1 MQKEILKFVL
11 KKKMEKTN
19 KNKSRNLSDFLRYHK
34 NEMSGEERNSFERD
48 LQKDPFA
55 EEASEGFS
63 LITSDEAEKDLSAIK
78 RKLERKTGKRSPVIY
93 YRLAAA
99 VAVLVTISVI
109 FFNNRNMN
117 EETTLSKNSTE
128 EVKAPLTIA
137 EAEPLKDKT
146 ESPNL
151 PVSPSPP
158 PAARAE
164 AEKKEAVYEVTDIDE
179 ITADQ
184 MMTKDSVT
192 LKIDLLAA
200 SAVED
205 DDANPE
211 EEVKK
216 MSDAR
221 VTGVALKEEA
231 QAPLSA
237 RSKSA
242 PDIVSPEPVTGLDSF
257 NIWIE
262 KNIHDPDPDNNLEE
276 AVIISFIVMK
286 DSTIRNIK
294 IISSPGEAFSR
305 EAKRLINE
313 GPLWK
318 PAMIDGKPLEKEH
331 RLTIR
336 F

>member
-1 MQKEILKFVL
+1 
-11 KKKMEKTN
+11 MEKTN

-63 LITSDEAEKDLSAIK
+63 LITADEAEKDLSAIK

-109 FFNNRNMN
+109 FFNNWNMN

-146 ESPNL
+146 ESPAL
-151 PVSPSPP
+151 PLSPSPP

-164 AEKKEAVYEVTDIDE
+164 AEKKEAVYEVADIDE

-192 LKIDLLAA
+192 LKNDVLAA
-200 SAVED
+200 SAVAD
-205 DDANPE
+205 DDANTE
-211 EEVKK
+211 EEVK
-216 MSDAR
+216 MMMDAS
-221 VTGVALKEEA
+221 VAGVALKEEA

-242 PDIVSPEPVTGLDSF
+242 PAIVSPEPVTGLDSF

-262 KNIHDPDPDNNLEE
+262 KNIHDPEPDKNLEE

-286 DSTIRNIK
+286 DSTITKLK

-305 EAKRLINE
+305 EAKRLIKE

-318 PAMIDGKPLEKEH
+318 PAMIDGNPIEKEH